1 MEDRRE
7 KNPVISINLLPNGQD
22 TYTILGSSGNHRNPN
37 SSLLPLSIHGNGISR
52 FRIPVHAFRFG
63 TDHDA
68 SLMHS
73 ISKIP
78 RGTLSFIETKSVI
91 QDAFAESIGG
101 LLSVV
106 VKDLQLMGNSESVPD
121 DTHDESPYQPS
132 SYADTCHPS
141 YAGSSMDPNYQRKH
155 ESHPSSNARSSA
167 DPDHQGKRQV
177 PFIAD
182 NYSSLDEVISALREA
197 GLESS
202 NLILGIDF
210 TKSNEWTGKQS
221 FNRKSLHAIGNIPNP
236 YEQAISIIGRTLS
249 PFDEDNLIPCFGF
262 GDGPTS
268 FAPVIDAAIDIVE
281 KSNGQYHVLVIIA
294 DGQVCYVL
302 SSVTRSLDTPPG
314 RFSLQEQATVNS
326 IVTASQYPLSI
337 ILVGVGDGP
346 WDAMKQFDDNIPQ
359 RAFDNFQFV
368 NFTKIMSENADVSKK
383 EAAFALAA
391 LMEIPLQY
399 RAALSRQYF
408 ANVEARWAKPLPP
421 PREVIDHDNA
431 VKAIPHMS
439 NFESDDQTPVE
450 QACPICLTNSKDMA
464 FGCGHL
470 TCKDCGVT
478 ISQCPMCRKPITT
491 RIRLYT

>member
-1 MEDRRE
+1 
-7 KNPVISINLLPNGQD
+7 
-22 TYTILGSSGNHRNPN
+22 
-37 SSLLPLSIHGNGISR
+37 
-52 FRIPVHAFRFG
+52 
-63 TDHDA
+63 
-68 SLMHS
+68 
-73 ISKIP
+73 
-78 RGTLSFIETKSVI
+78 
-91 QDAFAESIGG
+91 
-101 LLSVV
+101 
-106 VKDLQLMGNSESVPD
+106 
-121 DTHDESPYQPS
+121 
-132 SYADTCHPS
+132 
-141 YAGSSMDPNYQRKH
+141 MDPNYQRKH
-155 ESHPSSNARSSA
+155 DNNPPSYASSSVESNI
-167 DPDHQGKRQV
+167 QGKRQA

-182 NYSSLDEVISALREA
+182 NYSSLDEVTSALREA

-210 TKSNEWTGKQS
+210 TKSNEWTGKKS
-221 FNRKSLHAIGNIPNP
+221 FNRKSLHAIGNTPNP

-262 GDGPTS
+262 GDASTHDQYVFSFCQENRYCHGFEEALARYREIVPYIKLSGPTS

-294 DGQVCYVL
+294 DGQV
-302 SSVTRSLDTPPG
+302 TRNLDTPRG

-337 ILVGVGDGP
+337 ILVGIGDGP

-399 RAALSRQYF
+399 RATLSRQYSE
-408 ANVEARWAKPLPP
+408 NVGAQWAKPLPP

-431 VKAIPHMS
+431 VKKVPHLT
-439 NFESDDQTPVE
+439 NFESVDQTPVE

-491 RIRLYT
+491 RLRLYS

>member
-1 MEDRRE
+1 
-7 KNPVISINLLPNGQD
+7 
-22 TYTILGSSGNHRNPN
+22 
-37 SSLLPLSIHGNGISR
+37 
-52 FRIPVHAFRFG
+52 
-63 TDHDA
+63 
-68 SLMHS
+68 
-73 ISKIP
+73 
-78 RGTLSFIETKSVI
+78 
-91 QDAFAESIGG
+91 
-101 LLSVV
+101 
-106 VKDLQLMGNSESVPD
+106 
-121 DTHDESPYQPS
+121 
-132 SYADTCHPS
+132 
-141 YAGSSMDPNYQRKH
+141 MDPNYQRKH
-155 ESHPSSNARSSA
+155 DNNPPSYASSSVESNI
-167 DPDHQGKRQV
+167 QGKRQA

-182 NYSSLDEVISALREA
+182 NYSSLDEVTSALREA

-210 TKSNEWTGKQS
+210 TKSNEWTASTHDQYVFS
-221 FNRKSLHAIGNIPNP
+221 FCQENRYCHGFEEALARYREIVP
-236 YEQAISIIGRTLS
+236 YIKLS
-249 PFDEDNLIPCFGF
+249 
-262 GDGPTS
+262 GPTS

-294 DGQVCYVL
+294 DGQV
-302 SSVTRSLDTPPG
+302 TRNLDTPRG

-399 RAALSRQYF
+399 RATLSRRYSE
-408 ANVEARWAKPLPP
+408 NVGAQWAKPLPP

-431 VKAIPHMS
+431 VKKVPHLT
-439 NFESDDQTPVE
+439 NFESVDQTPVE

-491 RIRLYT
+491 RLRLYS